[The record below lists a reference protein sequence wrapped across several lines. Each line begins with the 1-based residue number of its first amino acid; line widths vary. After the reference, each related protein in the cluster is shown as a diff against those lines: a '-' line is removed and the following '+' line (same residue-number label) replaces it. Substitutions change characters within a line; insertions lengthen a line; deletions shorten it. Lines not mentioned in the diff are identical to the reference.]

1 MDVDGDSGDP
11 ADAQANYIEV
21 ARTSIDKALQD
32 AGIEGISVSV
42 SEDNANEILFSPV
55 LEIENAITTD
65 TSTVPTVTVSDGKI
79 TLEGYFSS
87 GDQIDFDDACAQR
100 PGASYCVRCTDSSRS
115 CGFNGYSNQ

>member
-1 MDVDGDSGDP
+1 MDVDGDSGNP

-79 TLEGYFSS
+79 TLEEPFTV
-87 GDQIDFDDACAQR
+87 GDTLTR
-100 PGASYCVRCTDSSRS
+100 EY
-115 CGFNGYSNQ
+115 